1 MSKLKVLITGA
12 TGTQG
17 GGVARLLLA
26 DGHHVR
32 ALTRNASSPAADAL
46 RKLGAEVVA
55 GNFDDPSSLV
65 AAARGVDTAF
75 AMSTPYVAGPDAERT
90 EALALIEALK
100 TAKVGRIVYTS
111 VSDADRKTGI
121 PQFESKVPAEE
132 AVKASGAAWSIVAPV
147 FFMENLTGPWW
158 LPALQSGTWSMP
170 LPTDRKLQM
179 IAAAD
184 LAKFTA
190 LVIEQPGAFNG
201 RRINLASD
209 EVSPNEVN
217 GIIGRVTGR
226 ALTVQGI
233 PPAALRE
240 QNPDFAAMFEWFDKV
255 GYSVDIAGLKRDYP
269 SVGWHTFESWAKAQP
284 WDTLLGAPTAS

>member
-121 PQFESKVPAEE
+121 PHFESKVPAEE

-170 LPTDRKLQM
+170 LPVDRKLQM

-190 LVIEQPGAFNG
+190 LVIEQPGTFNG